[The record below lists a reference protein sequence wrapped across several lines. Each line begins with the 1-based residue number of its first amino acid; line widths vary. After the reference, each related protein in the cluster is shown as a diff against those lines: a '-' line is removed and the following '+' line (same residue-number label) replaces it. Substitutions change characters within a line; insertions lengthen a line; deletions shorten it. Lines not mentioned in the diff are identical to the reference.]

1 MKEETTPPPAVAEP
15 GPAASSGQKIAW
27 LTQLLPKPLL
37 FALLGALGCFLGGL
51 IGEALLLATRKAPPP
66 ATAREICLLMDCSGS
81 MAGDKINEV
90 KEAAIHFLR
99 GQDLTH
105 NAISVVGFNTF
116 PWVAAPLTNDAGF
129 LEGAVRALQSNG
141 STRMDLAMEMA
152 IKQFSRRPIENGPN
166 VPPRA
171 ILLFTDGMPEPPSAS
186 LPTLNAA
193 QSARADGILIVSVAT
208 GDAQVQFLQQVTGD
222 PKQVVPTTSGKFLE
236 AFREAER
243 VIRSKQ
249 MVESGS
255 RSSHY
260 SLLAAM
266 SRIGT
271 WTALLSVGLGLVL
284 ILGQNAYLHR
294 RLLSPK
300 EGLFG
305 AGGSIGAGLVAGA
318 LGQLL
323 FQGVASVAALELVG
337 RIVAWTLLGGLLGLG
352 MTFFVPNLKTWRAL
366 SGGALGGLVG
376 GLGFLAGAGML
387 ADFAGRLLGAALL
400 GFFIGLMIALAEQLA
415 REACLLVHWAP
426 KETTTVNLGTQPVI
440 LGSSPEAHVYLPK
453 EKGFPPVTGLVSFV
467 GGKVEFENKINGQK
481 QALRNGSKLQM
492 GTLVIE
498 VKTAR

>member
-1 MKEETTPPPAVAEP
+1 MKEETAPPVGATEP
-15 GPAASSGQKIAW
+15 SPAATLSQRIAR
-27 LTQLLPKPLL
+27 LTQLLPKLVF

-51 IGEALLLATRKAPPP
+51 FGEALLLITRKPPP
-66 ATAREICLLMDCSGS
+66 PSTAREICLLIDCSGS
-81 MAGDKINEV
+81 MHGDKINEV

-99 GQDLTH
+99 GQDLTR
-105 NAISVVGFNTF
+105 NAVAVVGFNSF
-116 PWVAAPLTNDAGF
+116 PWVAAPLTNQAGF
-129 LEGAVRALQSNG
+129 LEGAVRALQAGGN
-141 STRMDLAMEMA
+141 TRMDTAVELAT
-152 IKQFSRRPIENGPN
+152 KQFSRLSGEGDSHTL
-166 VPPRA
+166 PRA
-171 ILLFTDGMPEPPSAS
+171 ILLFTDGMPDPNAQS
-186 LPTLNAA
+186 PTLTAA
-193 QSARADGILIVSVAT
+193 QIARADGILIVSVAT
-208 GDAQVQFLQQVTGD
+208 GDAQVHYLEQVTGD

-249 MVESGS
+249 LVESGTRGS
-255 RSSHY
+255 QF

-271 WTALLSVGLGLVL
+271 WTALLSVGLGLLL

-294 RLLSPK
+294 RLLSLK

-305 AGGSIGAGLVAGA
+305 VGGSIGAGLVAGA

-323 FQGVASVAALELVG
+323 FQGAASVAALELVG
-337 RIVAWTLLGGLLGLG
+337 RVAAWTLLGALLGLG
-352 MTFFVPNLKTWRAL
+352 MTFFVPNLKTLRAL
-366 SGGALGGLVG
+366 SGGAIGGVVG
-376 GLGFLAGAGML
+376 SLGFLAGAAIL

-426 KETTTVNLGTQPVI
+426 KETTTVNLGAQPVI
-440 LGSSPEAHVYLPK
+440 LGSSSEAHVYLPK
-453 EKGFPPVTGLVSFV
+453 EKGFPPITGLVSFI

-481 QALRNGSKLQM
+481 VALQNGSKLQL

-498 VKTAR
+498 VKTAK